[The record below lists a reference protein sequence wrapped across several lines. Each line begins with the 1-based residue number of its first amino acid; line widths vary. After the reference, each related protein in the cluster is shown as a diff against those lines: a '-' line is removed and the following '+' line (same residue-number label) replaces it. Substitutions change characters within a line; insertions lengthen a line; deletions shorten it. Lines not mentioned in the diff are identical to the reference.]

1 MECVTEQISAR
12 NNEEDTMTFHESICE
27 GVHIMATGM
36 EEKAPLIME
45 KAALL

>member
-1 MECVTEQISAR
+1 
-12 NNEEDTMTFHESICE
+12 MTFHESICD
-27 GVHIMATGM
+27 GVYIMSIGM